1 MFSAGSSLFSSA
13 TAAASTTAP
22 TSAPAQSGFT
32 SGSGFQAGAKAQGFN
47 FPAPPTSTSSIQG
60 GAVPSGFSFGG
71 QPTATTTQQST
82 FNFVGTATPAAST
95 PAAAPAAAAAATTT
109 STFSSGIP
117 STGFSM
123 LPSSNPAFN
132 YNPAGATSTAVP
144 TASTNTTLAPSTGS
158 IGFASKPPA
167 AISATSAATSKPTFS
182 FPTTSLSATSSSTPA
197 TTGLSLAVSS
207 TSASTTGTTGI
218 FSLATT
224 STATTSSSILGGT
237 APAAEVQMNFRQLE
251 EQINK
256 WMLELEEQEKAF
268 LQQATQVNAWDRLLL
283 DNGEKIHQLN
293 HDVDRVKIDQQRL
306 DNELDFIRS
315 QQKELEDLLTPLE
328 TSMEQLPPLSY
339 QHHADIEREH
349 TYQLAE
355 SIDGQLKR
363 MVLDLKEIIDHL
375 NTTNSTEENTDPIHQ
390 ITKILNAHM
399 DSLRWI
405 DQNAGLLNRRVED
418 ISKQMELQRKEQERN
433 YRLVYN

>member
-1 MFSAGSSLFSSA
+1 
-13 TAAASTTAP
+13 
-22 TSAPAQSGFT
+22 
-32 SGSGFQAGAKAQGFN
+32 
-47 FPAPPTSTSSIQG
+47 
-60 GAVPSGFSFGG
+60 
-71 QPTATTTQQST
+71 
-82 FNFVGTATPAAST
+82 
-95 PAAAPAAAAAATTT
+95 
-109 STFSSGIP
+109 
-117 STGFSM
+117 
-123 LPSSNPAFN
+123 
-132 YNPAGATSTAVP
+132 
-144 TASTNTTLAPSTGS
+144 
-158 IGFASKPPA
+158 
-167 AISATSAATSKPTFS
+167 
-182 FPTTSLSATSSSTPA
+182 
-197 TTGLSLAVSS
+197 
-207 TSASTTGTTGI
+207 
-218 FSLATT
+218 
-224 STATTSSSILGGT
+224 
-237 APAAEVQMNFRQLE
+237 MNFRQLE

-355 SIDGQLKR
+355 GIDGQLKR